1 MHRASSS
8 LAWGG
13 KQPLQNTHIRVT
25 CAGGR
30 KGGSLITLAGEAD
43 HTPLAPDT
51 YAVETEFGSPR
62 ADPARTSYASTL
74 FAAGASLAASTP
86 FAQTG
91 APLTITGSPSP
102 FKSCSAGVG
111 PTTAGQAAYDSR
123 SFDDTFGGVHFAADG
138 RAEPA
143 AVQRSLS
150 GKNSGRG
157 MAAALMMM
165 PIVGAC
171 PRSPSTGR

>member
-1 MHRASSS
+1 MG
-8 LAWGG
+8 W
-13 KQPLQNTHIRVT
+13 QEINTLNIKIRVT

-30 KGGSLITLAGEAD
+30 KGGSLIALAGEAD

-51 YAVETEFGSPR
+51 YAVKTEFGSPK

-74 FAAGASLAASTP
+74 LAAGASLAASNP

-91 APLTITGSPSP
+91 APMTTGSPSP
-102 FKSCSAGVG
+102 FTGCSADMG
-111 PTTAGQAAYDSR
+111 PTAAGQAAYGSR
-123 SFDDTFGGVHFAADG
+123 SFDDTFGGVHFAAEG

-150 GKNSGRG
+150 GKTTGRG

-165 PIVGAC
+165 PTGGAC
-171 PRSPSTGR
+171 T